1 MGSQAYDLL
10 DATMN
15 IDAIDWK
22 SAGEIKCQL
31 PFSLPSPPNLFHFPY
46 FVVVC
51 VCVCAVMSTSW
62 ERKQFKLQSKL
73 NKNVEREKTLV
84 MKAEQI

>member
-22 SAGEIKCQL
+22 SAGEIKCQHPL
-31 PFSLPSPPNLFHFPY
+31 PLPLTSFPSPTLSQ
-46 FVVVC
+46 
-51 VCVCAVMSTSW
+51 CVCAVMSTSW
-62 ERKQFKLQSKL
+62 GRKQFKLQSKL
-73 NKNVEREKTLV
+73 NKNVESEKTLV

>member
-31 PFSLPSPPNLFHFPY
+31 PFSLPLTSFTPP
-46 FVVVC
+46 
-51 VCVCAVMSTSW
+51 
-62 ERKQFKLQSKL
+62 
-73 NKNVEREKTLV
+73 TLS
-84 MKAEQI
+84 